1 MTPAPI
7 PADRPTDEAQHRRD
21 MLSELIDIAMEVA
34 RAVGAQAVHEA
45 DVAVAGGGRAPDATA
60 AFERAAR
67 VVRRTVLLAE
77 RLDQVGRSP
86 GLRRTAA
93 RKRVIRA
100 VEDAIGRQAADDA
113 KAEGLHR
120 EFQERL
126 DAPELDEALAAQAVP
141 EIMHDLGLDT
151 VPGAP
156 PAMRRTPQDV
166 AALCAWAAAPPG
178 TPAAALPPL
187 RPLPSNAAPRSLID
201 GGPHHASTIDRL
213 LDTLPDDVSQWTDAQ
228 LEAAMAKA
236 EYEARR
242 SRGSG

>member
-1 MTPAPI
+1 
-7 PADRPTDEAQHRRD
+7 

-45 DVAVAGGGRAPDATA
+45 DVAVAGGGRAPDTTL

-77 RLDQVGRSP
+77 RLAQP
-86 GLRRTAA
+86 GFNPAPQRTAA

-100 VEDAIGRQAADDA
+100 VEDAIGLQAGDDGA
-113 KAEGLHR
+113 AESLHR

-141 EIMHDLGLDT
+141 EVIADIMHDLGLQT
-151 VPGAP
+151 VPGAHP
-156 PAMRRTPQDV
+156 GMRRTPQDV

-187 RPLPSNAAPRSLID
+187 RPPPSNAAPRSLLD

-213 LDTLPDDVSQWTDAQ
+213 LDNLPSDVSQWTDAQ

-242 SRGSG
+242 CRGSG